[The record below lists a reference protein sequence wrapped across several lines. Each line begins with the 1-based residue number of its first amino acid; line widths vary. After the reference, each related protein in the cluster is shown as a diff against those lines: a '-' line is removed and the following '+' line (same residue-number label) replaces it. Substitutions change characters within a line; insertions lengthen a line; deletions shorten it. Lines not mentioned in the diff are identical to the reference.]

1 MRSKLEK
8 RSRAIVVM
16 GKLPCPGRVKTRIAV
31 DVGDAKAAE
40 LYEAFLRDVLDLAK
54 AEADLL
60 GALCLFSCAVGE
72 DQSLQSAEALC
83 PRGVRVLRQ
92 SGADLGARMEGARA
106 AAGAQH
112 VVILGS
118 DAPTMP
124 RERILDAFIGLDRGA
139 YAVFGPTFDGG
150 YDLLGLS
157 GSGRRLFEGVTWST
171 ERVMAQSRA
180 AAARAGLEI
189 TELGLGYDIDHV
201 EDMPRALDDAE
212 DGRAPRTRAA
222 LRDVLKL
229 S

>member
-1 MRSKLEK
+1 MRTKLEK
-8 RSRAIVVM
+8 RSRAIIVM

-31 DVGDAKAAE
+31 DVGDVKAAE

-60 GALCLFSCAVGE
+60 GADCYFSCAVGAGE
-72 DQSLQSAEALC
+72 SLQSAEALC

-92 SGADLGARMEGARA
+92 DEGELGAKMEGARV
-106 AAGAQH
+106 AAGAKH

-124 RERILDAFIGLDRGA
+124 RERILEAFMGLDHGA
-139 YAVFGPTFDGG
+139 YAVLGPTFDGG
-150 YDLLGLS
+150 YDLLALS
-157 GSGRRLFEGVTWST
+157 GAGTALFEGVVWST
-171 ERVMAQSRA
+171 ESVMAQTRIA
-180 AAARAGLEI
+180 ATAAGLEI

-201 EDMPRALDDAE
+201 EDMPKALEDAQ

-222 LRDVLKL
+222 LREVLQL
-229 S
+229 P